1 MRITTRRLSVS
12 ILAAGLYVLSSTGV
26 HGQNQ
31 AQQQQ
36 SQTPQPPV
44 FKSKTALVEVDAIV
58 LDKHGNFVPG
68 LKPDDVTILENG
80 QPQKIEQFYMVTHA
94 LGDAPGAPVSQYDAQ
109 ADFHAHRVF
118 VLLFDEAGLAN
129 DSLMRAKA
137 GAQAF
142 VHDQMGPDDA
152 GGVFLNGGMF
162 HGQLTTDKSE
172 LYAGIRA
179 VKPAFDTRQKL
190 LSTFRE
196 FPQIDSEIDA
206 LRISDG
212 SQELKGEQAADDCHK
227 DPQDCQIAG
236 GIEQVNT
243 LIQQKSDLY
252 VRQART
258 LTDGTVQSLELV
270 AKNLGRLPGRK
281 TVVFITEG
289 FFTEE
294 VRSTLARI
302 AGEAARNGVAIYSID
317 ARGLI
322 NHMTSNPDVV
332 VQEPARSTLFDTG
345 EDGPNIL
352 TDITGG
358 FMVRNIDDMS
368 RAFGLIVRD
377 TSTYY
382 VIGYAPNNPTMDGKF
397 RKIEVKT
404 RVPDVRIRARTGYL
418 AVDLPPQESMWGP
431 AGSGGQ

>member
-1 MRITTRRLSVS
+1 MRMTTRRLGVS
-12 ILAAGLYVLSSTGV
+12 FVACMLCALSSAGV

-31 AQQQQ
+31 AQPQAPAQ
-36 SQTPQPPV
+36 QPPV
-44 FKSKTALVEVDAIV
+44 FKAKTALVEVDAIV
-58 LDKHGNFVPG
+58 LDKRGNFVPG
-68 LKPDDVTILENG
+68 LKADDVTILENG
-80 QPQKIEQFYMVTHA
+80 QPQQIQQFYMVTHEF
-94 LGDAPGAPVSQYDAQ
+94 GNTPGAPVSQYDAQ

-118 VLLFDEAGLAN
+118 VLLFDEGGLAT
-129 DSLMRAKA
+129 DSMMRAKA
-137 GAQAF
+137 GAEAF
-142 VHDQMGPDDA
+142 VHDQMGSEDA
-152 GGVFLNGGMF
+152 GGVFVNGAMYRGL
-162 HGQLTTDKSE
+162 LTTDKSQ

-179 VKPAFDTRQKL
+179 VKPAFDTRQRL
-190 LSTFRE
+190 LAAFRA
-196 FPQIDSEIDA
+196 FPQIQSETDA

-212 SQELKGEQAADDCHK
+212 SQELKATQAADDCHT
-227 DPQDCQIAG
+227 DPADCQFAG
-236 GIEQVNT
+236 GIEQVT
-243 LIQQKSDLY
+243 TQIQQKADLY

-258 LTDGTVQSLELV
+258 LTNQTVQNLELV
-270 AKNLGRLPGRK
+270 ARGLGRLPGRK

-317 ARGLI
+317 ARGQI
-322 NHMTSNPDVV
+322 NHMTANPDVV
-332 VQEPARSTLFDTG
+332 VQDPARSTQFDTG

-382 VIGYAPNNPTMDGKF
+382 VIGYAPVNATMDGKF

-404 RVPDVRIRARTGYL
+404 RVPDVSVRARTGYL
-418 AVDLPPQESMWGP
+418 AVDLPPQQSLWGP
-431 AGSGGQ
+431 GQ